1 MKNKPERCEGKL
13 TTLQDLDTEKITKKK
28 NSQHITHLSGQELNP
43 RLKEHKTI
51 ILTTEPQH

>member
-28 NSQHITHLSGQELNP
+28 KFTTYHPPFRPG
-43 RLKEHKTI
+43 
-51 ILTTEPQH
+51 TEPKTKRTQNYNTNN